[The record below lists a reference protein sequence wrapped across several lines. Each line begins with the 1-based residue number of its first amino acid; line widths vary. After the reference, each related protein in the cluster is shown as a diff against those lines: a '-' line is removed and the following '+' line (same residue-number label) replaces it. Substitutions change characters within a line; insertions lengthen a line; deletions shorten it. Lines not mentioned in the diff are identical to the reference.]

1 MFVKNFRGMRRGVK
15 VRSVPAIFVALILI
29 SVAAT
34 TASAQIPTNPPGVE
48 IECGD
53 DPLIDVHPQRI
64 QPVIVQCTI
73 TNPSSFEEKIA
84 LDKVWDGI
92 EVTMTLSE
100 DELTI
105 AAGEEETVDLI
116 FEADSRLS
124 SDLSWDYE
132 ISAQVTEIVMPVGS
146 VPWGENLGANASTTG
161 DVGIAEYGMVELV
174 IDRGMKTIEANTNF
188 NLSFYMENKG
198 NANDMITV
206 SVVNAGELEAAGFSF
221 PQTSFVKE
229 DVMVNGQSSVRQIDF
244 RTPSGLE
251 DDLEITVVLEAS
263 SGNDDM
269 ADIDRVTINLLVE
282 PESTS
287 VGGVDI
293 SLSSVST
300 NDLIMYGYIGGA
312 FLLFIFLLLII
323 TRIGKRRRQKAELAY
338 DVEDEEDVSYQT
350 ETIVED
356 EFEEFDE
363 FDEFDD
369 MFSDISDDDLE
380 AGFAD
385 L

>member
-15 VRSVPAIFVALILI
+15 LRSVPAIFVALILI

-53 DPLIDVHPQRI
+53 DPLIDVHPQRYE
-64 QPVIVQCTI
+64 PAVVQCTI
-73 TNPSSFEEKIA
+73 TNPSSFEETIS
-84 LDKVWDGI
+84 LESEWDGV
-92 EVTMTLSE
+92 EVTMTMSE

-105 AAGEEETVDLI
+105 AAGEEETIDLT
-116 FEADSRLS
+116 FAKSSSNSKLN

-132 ISAQVTEIVMPVGS
+132 IEAKVMQVQGI
-146 VPWGENLGANASTTG
+146 PWDNFGANASTTG

-174 IDRGMKTIEANTNF
+174 IDRGMRTIEANSNF

-206 SVVNAGELEAAGFSF
+206 SVANTGELEAAGFSF

-263 SGNDDM
+263 SGNDDL

-338 DVEDEEDVSYQT
+338 DVEDEEDISYQT

>member
-1 MFVKNFRGMRRGVK
+1 MFVKNFRCTRRGVRL
-15 VRSVPAIFVALILI
+15 RSVPAIFVALILI

-34 TASAQIPTNPPGVE
+34 TASAQVPTNPPGVE

-53 DPLIDVHPQRI
+53 DPLIDVHPQRYE
-64 QPVIVQCTI
+64 PAVVQCTI
-73 TNPSSFEEKIA
+73 TNPSSFEETIS
-84 LDKVWDGI
+84 LESEWDGV
-92 EVTMTLSE
+92 EVTMTMSE

-105 AAGEEETVDLI
+105 AAGEEETIDLT
-116 FEADSRLS
+116 FAKSSSNSKLT

-132 ISAQVTEIVMPVGS
+132 IEAKVMQVQGI
-146 VPWGENLGANASTTG
+146 PWDNFGANASTTG
-161 DVGIAEYGMVELV
+161 DVRIAEYGMVELV
-174 IDRGMKTIEANTNF
+174 IDRGMRTIEANTNF

-206 SVVNAGELEAAGFSF
+206 SVANTGELEAAGFSF

-263 SGNDDM
+263 SGNDDL

>member
-15 VRSVPAIFVALILI
+15 LRSVPAILVALILI

-53 DPLIDVHPQRI
+53 DPLIDVHPQRYE
-64 QPVIVQCTI
+64 PAVVQCTI
-73 TNPSSFEEKIA
+73 TNPSSFEETIS
-84 LDKVWDGI
+84 LENEWDGV
-92 EVTMTLSE
+92 EVTMTMSE

-105 AAGEEETVDLI
+105 AAGEEETIDLT
-116 FEADSRLS
+116 FAKSSSNSKLT

-132 ISAQVTEIVMPVGS
+132 IEAKVMQVQGI
-146 VPWGENLGANASTTG
+146 PWDNFGANASTTG
-161 DVGIAEYGMVELV
+161 DVRIAEYGMVELV
-174 IDRGMKTIEANTNF
+174 IDRGMKTIEANSNF

-206 SVVNAGELEAAGFSF
+206 SVANAGELEAAGFSF

-229 DVMVNGQSSVRQIDF
+229 DVMVNGQSSVRQIDL

-251 DDLEITVVLEAS
+251 EDLEITVVLEAS
-263 SGNDDM
+263 SGNDAL

>member
-1 MFVKNFRGMRRGVK
+1 MFVKNFRCTRRGLRL
-15 VRSVPAIFVALILI
+15 RSVPAIFVALILI

-34 TASAQIPTNPPGVE
+34 TASAQVPTNPPGVE

-53 DPLIDVHPQRI
+53 DPLIDVHPQRYE
-64 QPVIVQCTI
+64 PAVVQCTI
-73 TNPSSFEEKIA
+73 TNPSSFEETVS
-84 LDKVWDGI
+84 LESEWDGV
-92 EVTMTLSE
+92 EVTMTMSE

-105 AAGEEETVDLI
+105 AAGEEETIDLT
-116 FEADSRLS
+116 FAKSSSNSKLT

-132 ISAQVTEIVMPVGS
+132 IEAKVMQVQGI
-146 VPWGENLGANASTTG
+146 PWDNFGANASTTG
-161 DVGIAEYGMVELV
+161 DVRIAEYGMVELV
-174 IDRGMKTIEANTNF
+174 IDRGMKTVEANTNF

-206 SVVNAGELEAAGFSF
+206 SVANTGELEAAGFSF

-263 SGNDDM
+263 SGNDDL

-323 TRIGKRRRQKAELAY
+323 TRIGKRRRQKAELFY

-356 EFEEFDE
+356 EFDE

>member
-1 MFVKNFRGMRRGVK
+1 MFVKNFRCTRRGVRL
-15 VRSVPAIFVALILI
+15 RSVPAIFVALILI

-34 TASAQIPTNPPGVE
+34 TASAQVPTNPPGVE

-53 DPLIDVHPQRI
+53 DPLIDVHPQRYE
-64 QPVIVQCTI
+64 PAVVQCTI
-73 TNPSSFEEKIA
+73 TNPSSFEETIS
-84 LDKVWDGI
+84 LENEWDGV
-92 EVTMTLSE
+92 EVTMTMSE

-105 AAGEEETVDLI
+105 AAGEEETIDLT
-116 FEADSRLS
+116 FAKSSSNSKLT

-132 ISAQVTEIVMPVGS
+132 IEAKVMQVQGI
-146 VPWGENLGANASTTG
+146 PWDNFGANASTTG

-206 SVVNAGELEAAGFSF
+206 SVANTGELEAAGFSF

-263 SGNDDM
+263 SGNDDL

>member
-1 MFVKNFRGMRRGVK
+1 MFVKNFRCTRRGLRL
-15 VRSVPAIFVALILI
+15 RSVLAIFVALILI

-34 TASAQIPTNPPGVE
+34 TASAQVPTNPPGVE

-53 DPLIDVHPQRI
+53 DPLIDVHPQRYE
-64 QPVIVQCTI
+64 PAVVQCTI
-73 TNPSSFEEKIA
+73 TNPSSFEETIS
-84 LDKVWDGI
+84 LESEWDGV
-92 EVTMTLSE
+92 EVTMTMSE

-105 AAGEEETVDLI
+105 AAGEEEIIDLT
-116 FEADSRLS
+116 FAKSSSNSKLT

-132 ISAQVTEIVMPVGS
+132 IEAKVMQVQGI
-146 VPWGENLGANASTTG
+146 PWDNFGANASTTG
-161 DVGIAEYGMVELV
+161 DVRIAEYGMVELV

-206 SVVNAGELEAAGFSF
+206 SVANTGELEAAGFSF

-263 SGNDDM
+263 SGNDDL

>member
-1 MFVKNFRGMRRGVK
+1 MFVKNFRCTRRGVRL
-15 VRSVPAIFVALILI
+15 RSVPAIFVALILI

-34 TASAQIPTNPPGVE
+34 TASAQVPTNPPGVE

-53 DPLIDVHPQRI
+53 DPLIDVHPQRYE
-64 QPVIVQCTI
+64 PAVVQCTI
-73 TNPSSFEEKIA
+73 TNPSSFEETIS
-84 LDKVWDGI
+84 LENEWDGV
-92 EVTMTLSE
+92 EVTMTMSE

-105 AAGEEETVDLI
+105 AAGEEETIDLT
-116 FEADSRLS
+116 FAKSSSNSKLT

-132 ISAQVTEIVMPVGS
+132 IEAKVMQVQGI
-146 VPWGENLGANASTTG
+146 PWDNFGANASTTG
-161 DVGIAEYGMVELV
+161 DVRIAEYGMVELV

-206 SVVNAGELEAAGFSF
+206 SVANTGELEAAGFSF

-229 DVMVNGQSSVRQIDF
+229 DVIVNGQSSVRQIDF

-263 SGNDDM
+263 SGNDAL

>member
-1 MFVKNFRGMRRGVK
+1 MFVKNFRCTRRGVK
-15 VRSVPAIFVALILI
+15 LRSIPAIFVTLILI
-29 SVAAT
+29 SVVAT
-34 TASAQIPTNPPGVE
+34 TASAQVPTNPPAVE

-53 DPLIDVHPQRI
+53 DPVLDVHPQRYE
-64 QPVIVQCTI
+64 PVIVQCII
-73 TNPSSFEEKIA
+73 TNPSSFEETITLEKE
-84 LDKVWDGI
+84 WDSV
-92 EVTMTLSE
+92 EVTMTLSD
-100 DELTI
+100 DEITI
-105 AAGEEETVDLI
+105 AAGEEETIDVTFDG
-116 FEADSRLS
+116 DTRLS
-124 SDLSWDYE
+124 ADLSWDYE
-132 ISAQVTEIVMPVGS
+132 ISAQVTQVGM
-146 VPWGENLGANASTTG
+146 VPWENFGVNASATG
-161 DVGIAEYGMVELV
+161 DVSIAEYGMVELL
-174 IDRGMKTIEANTNF
+174 IGNQGKRTIEANSNF
-188 NLSFYMENKG
+188 NITFTMRNMG

-206 SVVNAGELEAAGFSF
+206 SVANAGELEAAGFSF
-221 PQTSFVKE
+221 PQTSFVME
-229 DVMVNGQSSVRQIDF
+229 DVMVNGQSTVRQIDL
-244 RTPSGLE
+244 RTPSGIE
-251 DDLEITVVLEAS
+251 DDLEITMVLEAT

-269 ADIDRVTINLLVE
+269 ADIDRITINLLVE

-338 DVEDEEDVSYQT
+338 DVEDEEDMSYQT

-356 EFEEFDE
+356 EFEEFGDL
-363 FDEFDD
+363 DEFDD
-369 MFSDISDDDLE
+369 MFSDISDDDLD

>member
-1 MFVKNFRGMRRGVK
+1 MFVKNFRCTRRGLRL
-15 VRSVPAIFVALILI
+15 RSVPAIFVALILI

-34 TASAQIPTNPPGVE
+34 TASAQVPTNPPGVE

-53 DPLIDVHPQRI
+53 DPLIDVHPQRYE
-64 QPVIVQCTI
+64 PAVVQCTI
-73 TNPSSFEEKIA
+73 TNPSSFEETIS
-84 LDKVWDGI
+84 LESEWDGV
-92 EVTMTLSE
+92 EVTMTMSE

-105 AAGEEETVDLI
+105 AAGEEETIDLT
-116 FEADSRLS
+116 FAKSSSNSKLT

-132 ISAQVTEIVMPVGS
+132 IEAKVMQVQGI
-146 VPWGENLGANASTTG
+146 PWDNFGANASTTG
-161 DVGIAEYGMVELV
+161 DVRIAEYGMVELV
-174 IDRGMKTIEANTNF
+174 IDRGMRTIEANTNF

-206 SVVNAGELEAAGFSF
+206 SVANTGELEAAGFSF

-263 SGNDDM
+263 SGNDDL

>member
-1 MFVKNFRGMRRGVK
+1 MFVKNFRCTRRGLRL
-15 VRSVPAIFVALILI
+15 RSVPAIFVALILI

-34 TASAQIPTNPPGVE
+34 TASAQVPTNPPGVE

-53 DPLIDVHPQRI
+53 DPLIDVHPQRYE
-64 QPVIVQCTI
+64 PAVVQCTI
-73 TNPSSFEEKIA
+73 TNPSSFEETIS
-84 LDKVWDGI
+84 LESEWDGV
-92 EVTMTLSE
+92 EVTMTMSE

-105 AAGEEETVDLI
+105 AAGEEETIDLT
-116 FEADSRLS
+116 FAKSSSNSKLT

-132 ISAQVTEIVMPVGS
+132 IEAKVMQVQGI
-146 VPWGENLGANASTTG
+146 PWDNFGANASTTG
-161 DVGIAEYGMVELV
+161 DVRIAEYGMVELV

-206 SVVNAGELEAAGFSF
+206 SVANTGELEAAGFSF

-263 SGNDDM
+263 SGNDDL

>member
-1 MFVKNFRGMRRGVK
+1 MFVKNFRCTRRGLRL
-15 VRSVPAIFVALILI
+15 RSVPAIFVALILI

-34 TASAQIPTNPPGVE
+34 TASAQVPTNPPGVE

-53 DPLIDVHPQRI
+53 DPLIDVHPQRYE
-64 QPVIVQCTI
+64 PAVVQCTI
-73 TNPSSFEEKIA
+73 TNPSSFEETVS
-84 LDKVWDGI
+84 LESEWDGV
-92 EVTMTLSE
+92 EVTMTMSE

-105 AAGEEETVDLI
+105 AAGEEETIDLT
-116 FEADSRLS
+116 FAKSSSNSKLT

-132 ISAQVTEIVMPVGS
+132 IEAKVMQVQGI
-146 VPWGENLGANASTTG
+146 PWDNFGANASTTG
-161 DVGIAEYGMVELV
+161 DVRIAEYGMVELV

-206 SVVNAGELEAAGFSF
+206 SVTNTGELEAAGFSF

-229 DVMVNGQSSVRQIDF
+229 EVMVNGQSSVRQIDF

-263 SGNDDM
+263 SGNDDL

-323 TRIGKRRRQKAELAY
+323 TRIGKRRRQKGELAY

>member
-1 MFVKNFRGMRRGVK
+1 MFVKNFRCTRRGLRL
-15 VRSVPAIFVALILI
+15 RSVTAIFVALILI

-34 TASAQIPTNPPGVE
+34 TASAQVPTNPPGVE

-53 DPLIDVHPQRI
+53 DPLIDVHPQRYE
-64 QPVIVQCTI
+64 PAVVQCTI
-73 TNPSSFEEKIA
+73 TNPSSFEETIS
-84 LDKVWDGI
+84 LESEWDGV
-92 EVTMTLSE
+92 EVTMTMSE

-105 AAGEEETVDLI
+105 AAGEEETIDLT
-116 FEADSRLS
+116 FAKSSSNSKLT

-132 ISAQVTEIVMPVGS
+132 IEAKVMQVQGI
-146 VPWGENLGANASTTG
+146 PWDNFGANASTTG
-161 DVGIAEYGMVELV
+161 DVRIAEYGMVELV

-206 SVVNAGELEAAGFSF
+206 SVANTGELEAAGFSF

-263 SGNDDM
+263 SGNDAL
-269 ADIDRVTINLLVE
+269 ADVDRVTINLLVE

-350 ETIVED
+350 EMIVED

>member
-1 MFVKNFRGMRRGVK
+1 MFVKNFRRTRRGLRL
-15 VRSVPAIFVALILI
+15 RSVPAIFVALILI

-34 TASAQIPTNPPGVE
+34 TASAQVPTNPPGVE

-53 DPLIDVHPQRI
+53 DPLIDVHPQRYE
-64 QPVIVQCTI
+64 PAVVQCTI
-73 TNPSSFEEKIA
+73 TNPSSFEETVS
-84 LDKVWDGI
+84 LESEWDGV
-92 EVTMTLSE
+92 EVTMTMSE

-105 AAGEEETVDLI
+105 AAGEEETIDLT
-116 FEADSRLS
+116 FAKSSSNSKLT

-132 ISAQVTEIVMPVGS
+132 IEAKVMQVQGI
-146 VPWGENLGANASTTG
+146 PWDNFGANASTTG
-161 DVGIAEYGMVELV
+161 DVRIAEYGMVELV

-206 SVVNAGELEAAGFSF
+206 SVTNTGELEAAGFSF

-229 DVMVNGQSSVRQIDF
+229 EVMVNGQSSVRQIDF

-263 SGNDDM
+263 SGNDDL
-269 ADIDRVTINLLVE
+269 ADIDRVTINLLVV

>member
-1 MFVKNFRGMRRGVK
+1 MFVKNFRCTRRGVRL
-15 VRSVPAIFVALILI
+15 RSVPAIFVALILI

-34 TASAQIPTNPPGVE
+34 TASAQVPTNPPGVE

-53 DPLIDVHPQRI
+53 DPLIDVHPQRYE
-64 QPVIVQCTI
+64 PAVVQCTI
-73 TNPSSFEEKIA
+73 TNPSSFEETIS
-84 LDKVWDGI
+84 LESEWDGV
-92 EVTMTLSE
+92 EVTLTMSE

-105 AAGEEETVDLI
+105 AAGEEETIDLT
-116 FEADSRLS
+116 FAKSSSNSKLT

-132 ISAQVTEIVMPVGS
+132 INAKVMQVQGI
-146 VPWGENLGANASTTG
+146 PWDNFGANASTTG
-161 DVGIAEYGMVELV
+161 DVGIAEYGMVEIV
-174 IDRGMKTIEANTNF
+174 IDRGMKTTEANTNF
-188 NLSFYMENKG
+188 NLSFYMDNKG

-206 SVVNAGELEAAGFSF
+206 SVANTGELEAAGFSF

-263 SGNDDM
+263 SGNDAL

>member
-53 DPLIDVHPQRI
+53 DPLIDVHPQRYE
-64 QPVIVQCTI
+64 PAVVQCTI
-73 TNPSSFEEKIA
+73 TNPSSFEETIS
-84 LDKVWDGI
+84 LENEWDGV
-92 EVTMTLSE
+92 EVTMTMSE

-105 AAGEEETVDLI
+105 AAGEEETIDLT
-116 FEADSRLS
+116 FAKSSSNSKLT

-132 ISAQVTEIVMPVGS
+132 INAKVMQVQG
-146 VPWGENLGANASTTG
+146 VPWDNFGANASTTG
-161 DVGIAEYGMVELV
+161 DVGIAEYGMVEIV
-174 IDRGMKTIEANTNF
+174 IDRGMRTIEANSNF

-206 SVVNAGELEAAGFSF
+206 SVANAGELEAAGFSF

-229 DVMVNGQSSVRQIDF
+229 DVMVNGQSTVRQIDL

-263 SGNDDM
+263 SGNDAL

>member
-1 MFVKNFRGMRRGVK
+1 MFVKNFRCTRRGVRL
-15 VRSVPAIFVALILI
+15 RSVPAIFVALILI

-34 TASAQIPTNPPGVE
+34 TASAQVPTNPPGVE

-53 DPLIDVHPQRI
+53 DPLIDVHPQRYE
-64 QPVIVQCTI
+64 PAVVQCTI
-73 TNPSSFEEKIA
+73 TNPSSFEETIS
-84 LDKVWDGI
+84 LESEWDGV
-92 EVTMTLSE
+92 EVTMTMSE

-105 AAGEEETVDLI
+105 AAGEEETIDLT
-116 FEADSRLS
+116 FAKSSSNSKLT

-132 ISAQVTEIVMPVGS
+132 IEAKVMQVQGI
-146 VPWGENLGANASTTG
+146 PWDNFGANASTTG
-161 DVGIAEYGMVELV
+161 DVRIAEYGMVELV

-206 SVVNAGELEAAGFSF
+206 SVANTGELEAAGFSF

-229 DVMVNGQSSVRQIDF
+229 EVMVNGQSSVRQIDF

-263 SGNDDM
+263 SGNDDL
-269 ADIDRVTINLLVE
+269 ADTDRVTINLLVE

-323 TRIGKRRRQKAELAY
+323 TRIGKRRRQKADLAY

>member
-1 MFVKNFRGMRRGVK
+1 MFVKNFRCTRRGVRL
-15 VRSVPAIFVALILI
+15 RSVPAIFVALILI

-34 TASAQIPTNPPGVE
+34 TASAQVPTNPPGVE

-53 DPLIDVHPQRI
+53 DPLIDVHPQRYE
-64 QPVIVQCTI
+64 PAVVQCTI
-73 TNPSSFEEKIA
+73 TNPSSFEETIS
-84 LDKVWDGI
+84 LENEWDGV
-92 EVTMTLSE
+92 EVTMTMSE

-105 AAGEEETVDLI
+105 AAGEEETIDLT
-116 FEADSRLS
+116 FAKSSSNSKLT

-132 ISAQVTEIVMPVGS
+132 IEAKVMQVQGI
-146 VPWGENLGANASTTG
+146 PWDNFGANASTTG

-206 SVVNAGELEAAGFSF
+206 SVANTGELEAAGFSF

-263 SGNDDM
+263 SGNDDL

-356 EFEEFDE
+356 EFEEFGE

>member
-1 MFVKNFRGMRRGVK
+1 MFVKNFRCTRRGVRL
-15 VRSVPAIFVALILI
+15 RSVPAIFVALILI

-34 TASAQIPTNPPGVE
+34 TASAQVPTNPPGVE

-53 DPLIDVHPQRI
+53 DPLIDVHPQRYE
-64 QPVIVQCTI
+64 PAVVQCTI
-73 TNPSSFEEKIA
+73 TNPSSFEETIS
-84 LDKVWDGI
+84 LESEWDGV
-92 EVTMTLSE
+92 EVTMTMSE

-105 AAGEEETVDLI
+105 AAGEEETIDLT
-116 FEADSRLS
+116 FAKSSSNSKLT

-132 ISAQVTEIVMPVGS
+132 IEAKVMQVQGI
-146 VPWGENLGANASTTG
+146 PWDNFGANASTTG
-161 DVGIAEYGMVELV
+161 DVRIAEYGMVELV

-206 SVVNAGELEAAGFSF
+206 SVANTGELEAAGFSF

-263 SGNDDM
+263 SGNDDL

>member
-1 MFVKNFRGMRRGVK
+1 MFVKNSRGTRRGVK
-15 VRSVPAIFVALILI
+15 LRSVPAIFVALILI
-29 SVAAT
+29 SVVAT
-34 TASAQIPTNPPGVE
+34 TASAQVPTNPPGVE

-53 DPLIDVHPQRI
+53 DPLIDVHPQRYE
-64 QPVIVQCTI
+64 PAVVQCTI
-73 TNPSSFEEKIA
+73 TNPSSFEETIS
-84 LDKVWDGI
+84 LENEWEGV
-92 EVTMTLSE
+92 EVTMTMSE

-105 AAGEEETVDLI
+105 AAGEEETIDLT
-116 FEADSRLS
+116 FAKSSSNSKLT

-132 ISAQVTEIVMPVGS
+132 IDAKVMQVQGI
-146 VPWGENLGANASTTG
+146 PWDNFGANASTTG

-206 SVVNAGELEAAGFSF
+206 SVANVGELEAAGFSF

-263 SGNDDM
+263 SGNDDL

-350 ETIVED
+350 ETIEED
-356 EFEEFDE
+356 EFEEFDD

>member
-1 MFVKNFRGMRRGVK
+1 MFVKNFRCTRRGVRL
-15 VRSVPAIFVALILI
+15 RSVPAIFVALILI

-34 TASAQIPTNPPGVE
+34 TASAQVPTNPPGVE

-53 DPLIDVHPQRI
+53 DPLIDVHPQRYE
-64 QPVIVQCTI
+64 PAVVQCTI
-73 TNPSSFEEKIA
+73 TNPSSFEETIS
-84 LDKVWDGI
+84 LESEWDGV
-92 EVTMTLSE
+92 EVTMTMSE

-105 AAGEEETVDLI
+105 AAGEEETIDLT
-116 FEADSRLS
+116 FAKSSSNSKLT

-132 ISAQVTEIVMPVGS
+132 IDAKVMQVQGI
-146 VPWGENLGANASTTG
+146 PWDNFGANASTTG

-174 IDRGMKTIEANTNF
+174 IDRGMKTIEASTNF

-206 SVVNAGELEAAGFSF
+206 SVANTGELEAAGFSF

-263 SGNDDM
+263 SGNDAL
-269 ADIDRVTINLLVE
+269 ADIDRVTINLLIE

-338 DVEDEEDVSYQT
+338 DVEDEEDVSYQS

>member
-1 MFVKNFRGMRRGVK
+1 MFVKNFRCTRRGVRL
-15 VRSVPAIFVALILI
+15 RSVPAIFVALILI

-34 TASAQIPTNPPGVE
+34 TASAQVPTNPPGVE

-53 DPLIDVHPQRI
+53 DPLIDVHPQRYE
-64 QPVIVQCTI
+64 PAVVQCTI
-73 TNPSSFEEKIA
+73 TNPSSFEETIS
-84 LDKVWDGI
+84 LESEWDGV
-92 EVTMTLSE
+92 EVTMTMSE

-105 AAGEEETVDLI
+105 AAGEEETIDLT
-116 FEADSRLS
+116 FAKSSSNSKLT

-132 ISAQVTEIVMPVGS
+132 IEAKVMQVQGI
-146 VPWGENLGANASTTG
+146 PWDNFGANASTTG

-206 SVVNAGELEAAGFSF
+206 SVANTGELEAAGFSF

-263 SGNDDM
+263 SGNDDL

>member
-1 MFVKNFRGMRRGVK
+1 MFVKNFRCTRRGVRL
-15 VRSVPAIFVALILI
+15 RSVPAIFVALILI

-34 TASAQIPTNPPGVE
+34 TASAQVPTNPPGVE

-53 DPLIDVHPQRI
+53 DPLIDVHPQRYE
-64 QPVIVQCTI
+64 PAVVQCTI
-73 TNPSSFEEKIA
+73 TNPSSFEETIS
-84 LDKVWDGI
+84 LESEWDGV
-92 EVTMTLSE
+92 EVTMTMSE

-105 AAGEEETVDLI
+105 AAGEEETIDLT
-116 FEADSRLS
+116 FAKSSSNSKLT

-132 ISAQVTEIVMPVGS
+132 IEAKVMQVQGI
-146 VPWGENLGANASTTG
+146 PWDNFGANASTTG
-161 DVGIAEYGMVELV
+161 DVRIAEYGMVELV

-206 SVVNAGELEAAGFSF
+206 SVANTGELEAAGFSF

-263 SGNDDM
+263 SGNDDL
-269 ADIDRVTINLLVE
+269 ADTDRVTINLLVE

-323 TRIGKRRRQKAELAY
+323 TRIGKRRRQKADLAY

>member
-1 MFVKNFRGMRRGVK
+1 MFVKNFRCTRRGVRL
-15 VRSVPAIFVALILI
+15 RSVPAIFVALILI

-34 TASAQIPTNPPGVE
+34 TASAQVPTNPPGVE

-53 DPLIDVHPQRI
+53 DPLIDVHPQRYE
-64 QPVIVQCTI
+64 PAVVQCTI
-73 TNPSSFEEKIA
+73 TNPSSFEETIS
-84 LDKVWDGI
+84 LENEWDGV
-92 EVTMTLSE
+92 EVTMTMSE

-105 AAGEEETVDLI
+105 AAGEEETIDLT
-116 FEADSRLS
+116 FAKSSSNSKLT

-132 ISAQVTEIVMPVGS
+132 IDAKVMQVQGI
-146 VPWGENLGANASTTG
+146 PWDNFGANASTTG

-174 IDRGMKTIEANTNF
+174 IDRGMKTIEASTNF

-206 SVVNAGELEAAGFSF
+206 SVANTGELEAAGFSF

-263 SGNDDM
+263 SGNDAL
-269 ADIDRVTINLLVE
+269 ADIDRVTINLLIE

-338 DVEDEEDVSYQT
+338 DVEDEEDVSYQS

>member
-1 MFVKNFRGMRRGVK
+1 MFVKNFRCTRRGVK
-15 VRSVPAIFVALILI
+15 LRSIPAIFVTLILI
-29 SVAAT
+29 SVVAT
-34 TASAQIPTNPPGVE
+34 TASAQVPTNPPAVE

-53 DPLIDVHPQRI
+53 DPVLDVHPQRYE
-64 QPVIVQCTI
+64 PVIVQCII
-73 TNPSSFEEKIA
+73 TNPSSFEETITLEKE
-84 LDKVWDGI
+84 WDSV
-92 EVTMTLSE
+92 EVTMTLSD
-100 DELTI
+100 DEITI
-105 AAGEEETVDLI
+105 AAGEEETIDVTFDG
-116 FEADSRLS
+116 DTRLS
-124 SDLSWDYE
+124 ADLSWDYE
-132 ISAQVTEIVMPVGS
+132 ISAQVTQVGM
-146 VPWGENLGANASTTG
+146 VPWENFGVNASATG
-161 DVGIAEYGMVELV
+161 DVSIAEYGMVELL
-174 IDRGMKTIEANTNF
+174 IGNQGKRTIEANSNF
-188 NLSFYMENKG
+188 NITFTMRNMG

-206 SVVNAGELEAAGFSF
+206 SVANAGELEAAGFSF

-229 DVMVNGQSSVRQIDF
+229 DVMVNGQSTVRQIDL
-244 RTPSGLE
+244 RTPSGIE
-251 DDLEITVVLEAS
+251 DDLEITMVLEAT

-269 ADIDRVTINLLVE
+269 ADIDRITINLLVE

-338 DVEDEEDVSYQT
+338 DVEDEEDMSYQT

-356 EFEEFDE
+356 EFEEFGDL
-363 FDEFDD
+363 DEFDD
-369 MFSDISDDDLE
+369 MFSDISDDDLD

>member
-15 VRSVPAIFVALILI
+15 LRSVPAIFVALILI

-53 DPLIDVHPQRI
+53 DPLIDVHPQRYE
-64 QPVIVQCTI
+64 PAVVQCTI
-73 TNPSSFEEKIA
+73 TNPSSFEETIS
-84 LDKVWDGI
+84 LENEWDGV
-92 EVTMTLSE
+92 EVTMTMSE

-105 AAGEEETVDLI
+105 AAGEEETIDLT
-116 FEADSRLS
+116 FAKSSSNSKLT

-132 ISAQVTEIVMPVGS
+132 INAKVMQVQG
-146 VPWGENLGANASTTG
+146 VPWDNFGANASTNG
-161 DVGIAEYGMVELV
+161 DVGIAEYGMVEIV
-174 IDRGMKTIEANTNF
+174 IDRGMRTIEANSNF

-206 SVVNAGELEAAGFSF
+206 SVANAGELEAAGFSF

-229 DVMVNGQSSVRQIDF
+229 DVMVNGQSSVRQIDL
-244 RTPSGLE
+244 RTPSELE

-263 SGNDDM
+263 SGNDAL

-350 ETIVED
+350 ETIEED

>member
-1 MFVKNFRGMRRGVK
+1 MFVKNFRCTRRGVRL
-15 VRSVPAIFVALILI
+15 RSVPAIFVALILI

-34 TASAQIPTNPPGVE
+34 TASAQVPTNPPGVE

-53 DPLIDVHPQRI
+53 DPLIDVHPQRYE
-64 QPVIVQCTI
+64 PAVVQCTI
-73 TNPSSFEEKIA
+73 TNPSSFEETIS
-84 LDKVWDGI
+84 LENEWDGV
-92 EVTMTLSE
+92 EVTMTMSE

-105 AAGEEETVDLI
+105 AAGEEETIDLT
-116 FEADSRLS
+116 FAKSSSNSKLT

-132 ISAQVTEIVMPVGS
+132 IEAKVMQVQGI
-146 VPWGENLGANASTTG
+146 PWDNFGANASTTG
-161 DVGIAEYGMVELV
+161 DVRIAEYGMVELV
-174 IDRGMKTIEANTNF
+174 IDRGMRTIEANTNF

-206 SVVNAGELEAAGFSF
+206 SVANTGELEAAGFSF

-263 SGNDDM
+263 SGNDDL

>member
-1 MFVKNFRGMRRGVK
+1 M
-15 VRSVPAIFVALILI
+15 
-29 SVAAT
+29 
-34 TASAQIPTNPPGVE
+34 
-48 IECGD
+48 
-53 DPLIDVHPQRI
+53 
-64 QPVIVQCTI
+64 
-73 TNPSSFEEKIA
+73 
-84 LDKVWDGI
+84 
-92 EVTMTLSE
+92 TMSE

-105 AAGEEETVDLI
+105 AAGEEETIDLT
-116 FEADSRLS
+116 FTKSSSNSKLT

-132 ISAQVTEIVMPVGS
+132 IEAKVMQVQGI
-146 VPWGENLGANASTTG
+146 PWDNFGANASTTG
-161 DVGIAEYGMVELV
+161 DVRIAEYGMVELV

-206 SVVNAGELEAAGFSF
+206 SVANTGELEAAGFSF

-263 SGNDDM
+263 SGNDDL

>member
-1 MFVKNFRGMRRGVK
+1 MFVKNFRCTRRGVRL
-15 VRSVPAIFVALILI
+15 RSVPAIFVALILI

-34 TASAQIPTNPPGVE
+34 TASAQVPTNPPGVE

-53 DPLIDVHPQRI
+53 DPLIDVHPQRYE
-64 QPVIVQCTI
+64 PAVVQCTI
-73 TNPSSFEEKIA
+73 TNPSSFEETIS
-84 LDKVWDGI
+84 LESEWDGV
-92 EVTMTLSE
+92 EVTMTMSE

-105 AAGEEETVDLI
+105 AAGEEETIDLT
-116 FEADSRLS
+116 FAKSSSNSKLT

-132 ISAQVTEIVMPVGS
+132 IEAKVMQVQGI
-146 VPWGENLGANASTTG
+146 PWDNFGANASTTG
-161 DVGIAEYGMVELV
+161 DVRIAEYGMVELV

-206 SVVNAGELEAAGFSF
+206 SVANTGELEAAGFSF

-229 DVMVNGQSSVRQIDF
+229 DVIVNGQSSVRQIDF

-263 SGNDDM
+263 SGNDAL
-269 ADIDRVTINLLVE
+269 ADVDRVTINLLVE

>member
-1 MFVKNFRGMRRGVK
+1 MFVKNFRCTRRGLRL
-15 VRSVPAIFVALILI
+15 RSVPAIFVALILI

-34 TASAQIPTNPPGVE
+34 TASAQVPTNPPGVE

-53 DPLIDVHPQRI
+53 DPLIDVHPQRYE
-64 QPVIVQCTI
+64 PAVVQCTI
-73 TNPSSFEEKIA
+73 TNPSSFEETIS
-84 LDKVWDGI
+84 LESEWDGV
-92 EVTMTLSE
+92 EVTMTMSE

-105 AAGEEETVDLI
+105 AAGEEETIDLT
-116 FEADSRLS
+116 FAKSSSNSKLT

-132 ISAQVTEIVMPVGS
+132 IEAKVMQVQGI
-146 VPWGENLGANASTTG
+146 PWDNFGANASTTG

-206 SVVNAGELEAAGFSF
+206 SVANTGELEAAGFSF

-263 SGNDDM
+263 SGNDDL

>member
-1 MFVKNFRGMRRGVK
+1 MFVKNFRCTRRGVRL
-15 VRSVPAIFVALILI
+15 RSVPAIFVALILI

-34 TASAQIPTNPPGVE
+34 TASAQVPTNPPGVE

-53 DPLIDVHPQRI
+53 DPLIDVHPQRYE
-64 QPVIVQCTI
+64 PAVVQCTI
-73 TNPSSFEEKIA
+73 TNPSSFEETIS
-84 LDKVWDGI
+84 LESEWDGV
-92 EVTMTLSE
+92 EVTMTMSE

-105 AAGEEETVDLI
+105 AAGEEETIDLT
-116 FEADSRLS
+116 FAKSSSNSKLT

-132 ISAQVTEIVMPVGS
+132 IDAKVMQVQGI
-146 VPWGENLGANASTTG
+146 PWDNFGANASTTG

-174 IDRGMKTIEANTNF
+174 IDRGMKTIEASTNF

-206 SVVNAGELEAAGFSF
+206 SVANTGELEAAGFSF

-263 SGNDDM
+263 SGNDAL
-269 ADIDRVTINLLVE
+269 ADIDRVTINLLIE

-338 DVEDEEDVSYQT
+338 DVEDEEDVSYQS

-369 MFSDISDDDLE
+369 MFSDISDDDL
-380 AGFAD
+380 
-385 L
+385 

>member
-1 MFVKNFRGMRRGVK
+1 MFVKNFRCTRRGVRL
-15 VRSVPAIFVALILI
+15 RSVPAIFVALILI

-34 TASAQIPTNPPGVE
+34 TASAQVPTNPPGVE

-53 DPLIDVHPQRI
+53 DPLIDVHPQRYE
-64 QPVIVQCTI
+64 PAVVQCTI
-73 TNPSSFEEKIA
+73 TNPSSFEETIS
-84 LDKVWDGI
+84 LESEWDGV
-92 EVTMTLSE
+92 EVTMTMSE

-105 AAGEEETVDLI
+105 AAGEEETIDLT
-116 FEADSRLS
+116 FAKSSSNSKLT

-132 ISAQVTEIVMPVGS
+132 IEAKVMQVQGI
-146 VPWGENLGANASTTG
+146 PWDNFGANASTTG

-174 IDRGMKTIEANTNF
+174 IDRGMRTIEANTNF

-206 SVVNAGELEAAGFSF
+206 SVANTGELEAAGFSF

-263 SGNDDM
+263 SGNDDL

>member
-1 MFVKNFRGMRRGVK
+1 MFVKNFRCTRREVRL
-15 VRSVPAIFVALILI
+15 RSVPAIFVALILI

-34 TASAQIPTNPPGVE
+34 TASAQVPTNPPGVE

-53 DPLIDVHPQRI
+53 DPLIDVHPQRYE
-64 QPVIVQCTI
+64 PAVVQCTI
-73 TNPSSFEEKIA
+73 TNPSSFEETIS
-84 LDKVWDGI
+84 LESEWDGV
-92 EVTMTLSE
+92 EVTMTMSE

-105 AAGEEETVDLI
+105 AAGEEETIDLT
-116 FEADSRLS
+116 FAKSSSNSKLT

-132 ISAQVTEIVMPVGS
+132 VEAKVMQVQGI
-146 VPWGENLGANASTTG
+146 PWDNFGANASTTG
-161 DVGIAEYGMVELV
+161 DVRIAEYGMVELV

-206 SVVNAGELEAAGFSF
+206 SVANTGELEAAGFSF

-229 DVMVNGQSSVRQIDF
+229 DVIVNGQSSVRQIDF

-263 SGNDDM
+263 SGNDDL

-350 ETIVED
+350 ETIAED

-369 MFSDISDDDLE
+369 MFSDMSDDDLE

>member
-1 MFVKNFRGMRRGVK
+1 MFVKNFRCTRRGVRL
-15 VRSVPAIFVALILI
+15 RSVPAIFVALILI

-34 TASAQIPTNPPGVE
+34 TASAQVPTNPPGVE

-53 DPLIDVHPQRI
+53 DPLIDVHPQRYE
-64 QPVIVQCTI
+64 PAVVQCTI
-73 TNPSSFEEKIA
+73 TNPSSFEETIS
-84 LDKVWDGI
+84 LENEWDGV
-92 EVTMTLSE
+92 EVTMTMSE

-105 AAGEEETVDLI
+105 AAGEEETIDLT
-116 FEADSRLS
+116 FAKSSSNSKLT

-132 ISAQVTEIVMPVGS
+132 IEAKVMQVQGI
-146 VPWGENLGANASTTG
+146 PWDNFGANASTTG
-161 DVGIAEYGMVELV
+161 DVRIAEYGMVELV

-206 SVVNAGELEAAGFSF
+206 SVANTGELEAAGFSF

-263 SGNDDM
+263 SGNDDL

>member
-1 MFVKNFRGMRRGVK
+1 MFVKNFRCTRRGVK
-15 VRSVPAIFVALILI
+15 LRSVPAIFVTLILI
-29 SVAAT
+29 SVVAT
-34 TASAQIPTNPPGVE
+34 TASAQVPTNPPAVE

-53 DPLIDVHPQRI
+53 DPVLDVHPQRYE
-64 QPVIVQCTI
+64 PVIVQCII
-73 TNPSSFEEKIA
+73 TNPSSFEETITLEKE
-84 LDKVWDGI
+84 WDSV
-92 EVTMTLSE
+92 EVTMTLSD
-100 DELTI
+100 DEITI
-105 AAGEEETVDLI
+105 AAGEEETIDVTFDG
-116 FEADSRLS
+116 DTRLS
-124 SDLSWDYE
+124 ADLSWDYE
-132 ISAQVTEIVMPVGS
+132 ISAQVTQVGM
-146 VPWGENLGANASTTG
+146 VPWENFGVNASATG
-161 DVGIAEYGMVELV
+161 DVSIAEYGMVELL
-174 IDRGMKTIEANTNF
+174 IGNQGKRTIEANSNF
-188 NLSFYMENKG
+188 NITFTMRNMG

-206 SVVNAGELEAAGFSF
+206 SVANAGELEAAGFSF

-229 DVMVNGQSSVRQIDF
+229 DVIVNGQSTVRQIDL
-244 RTPSGLE
+244 RTPSGIE
-251 DDLEITVVLEAS
+251 EDLEITMVLEAT

-269 ADIDRVTINLLVE
+269 ADIDRITINLLVE

-338 DVEDEEDVSYQT
+338 DVEDEEDMSYQT

-356 EFEEFDE
+356 EFDE
-363 FDEFDD
+363 FGDLDEFDD
-369 MFSDISDDDLE
+369 MFSDISDDDLD

>member
-1 MFVKNFRGMRRGVK
+1 MFVKNFRCTRRGVRL
-15 VRSVPAIFVALILI
+15 RSVPAIFVALILI

-34 TASAQIPTNPPGVE
+34 TASAQVPTNPPGVE

-53 DPLIDVHPQRI
+53 DPLIDVHPQRYE
-64 QPVIVQCTI
+64 PAVVQCTI
-73 TNPSSFEEKIA
+73 TNPSSFEETIS
-84 LDKVWDGI
+84 LESEWDGV
-92 EVTMTLSE
+92 EVTMTMSE

-105 AAGEEETVDLI
+105 AAGEEETIDLT
-116 FEADSRLS
+116 FAKSSSNSKLT

-132 ISAQVTEIVMPVGS
+132 IDAKVMQVQGI
-146 VPWGENLGANASTTG
+146 PWDNFGANASTTG

-206 SVVNAGELEAAGFSF
+206 SVANTGELEAAGFSF

-263 SGNDDM
+263 SGNDAL
-269 ADIDRVTINLLVE
+269 ADIDRVTINLLIE

-338 DVEDEEDVSYQT
+338 DVEDEEDVSYQS

>member
-1 MFVKNFRGMRRGVK
+1 MFVKNFRGTRRGIK
-15 VRSVPAIFVALILI
+15 LRSVPAIFVALILI
-29 SVAAT
+29 SVVAT
-34 TASAQIPTNPPGVE
+34 TTSAQVPTNPPGVE

-53 DPLIDVHPQRI
+53 DPLIDVHPQRYE
-64 QPVIVQCTI
+64 PAVVQCTI
-73 TNPSSFEEKIA
+73 TNPSSFEETIS
-84 LDKVWDGI
+84 LESEWDGV
-92 EVTMTLSE
+92 EVTMTMSE

-105 AAGEEETVDLI
+105 AAGEEETIDLT
-116 FEADSRLS
+116 FAKSSSNSKLT

-132 ISAQVTEIVMPVGS
+132 IDAKVMQVQGI
-146 VPWGENLGANASTTG
+146 PWDNFGANASTTG

-174 IDRGMKTIEANTNF
+174 IDRGMKTIEASTNF

-206 SVVNAGELEAAGFSF
+206 SVANTGELEAAGFSF

-263 SGNDDM
+263 SGNDAL
-269 ADIDRVTINLLVE
+269 ADIDRVTINLLIE

-338 DVEDEEDVSYQT
+338 DVEDEEDVSYQS

>member
-1 MFVKNFRGMRRGVK
+1 MFVKNFRGTRRGVK
-15 VRSVPAIFVALILI
+15 LRSVPAIFVALILI
-29 SVAAT
+29 SVVAT
-34 TASAQIPTNPPGVE
+34 TTSAQVPTNPPGVE

-53 DPLIDVHPQRI
+53 DPLIDVHPQRYE
-64 QPVIVQCTI
+64 PAVVQCTI
-73 TNPSSFEEKIA
+73 TNPSSFEETIS
-84 LDKVWDGI
+84 LENEWDGV
-92 EVTMTLSE
+92 EVTMTMSE

-105 AAGEEETVDLI
+105 AAGEEETIDLT
-116 FEADSRLS
+116 FAKSSSNSKLT

-132 ISAQVTEIVMPVGS
+132 IDAKVMQVQGI
-146 VPWGENLGANASTTG
+146 PWDNFGANASTTG

-174 IDRGMKTIEANTNF
+174 IDRGMKTIEASTNF

-206 SVVNAGELEAAGFSF
+206 SVANTGELEAAGFSF

-263 SGNDDM
+263 SGNDAL
-269 ADIDRVTINLLVE
+269 ADIDRVTINLLIE

-338 DVEDEEDVSYQT
+338 DVEDEEDVSYQS

>member
-1 MFVKNFRGMRRGVK
+1 MFVKNFRCTRRGVRL
-15 VRSVPAIFVALILI
+15 RSVPAIFVALILI

-34 TASAQIPTNPPGVE
+34 TASAQVPTNPPGVE

-53 DPLIDVHPQRI
+53 DPLIDVHPQRYE
-64 QPVIVQCTI
+64 PAVVQCTI
-73 TNPSSFEEKIA
+73 TNPSSFEETIS
-84 LDKVWDGI
+84 LESEWDGV
-92 EVTMTLSE
+92 EVTMTMSE

-105 AAGEEETVDLI
+105 AAGEEETIDLT
-116 FEADSRLS
+116 FAKSSSNSKLT

-132 ISAQVTEIVMPVGS
+132 IDAKVMQVQGI
-146 VPWGENLGANASTTG
+146 PWDNFGANASTTG

-174 IDRGMKTIEANTNF
+174 IDRGMKTIEASTNF

-198 NANDMITV
+198 NTNDMITV
-206 SVVNAGELEAAGFSF
+206 SVANTGELEAAGFSF

-263 SGNDDM
+263 SGNDAL
-269 ADIDRVTINLLVE
+269 ADIDRVTINLLIE

-338 DVEDEEDVSYQT
+338 DVEDEEDVSYQS

>member
-1 MFVKNFRGMRRGVK
+1 MFVKNFRCTRRGLRL
-15 VRSVPAIFVALILI
+15 RSVPAIFVALILI

-34 TASAQIPTNPPGVE
+34 TASAQVPTNPPGVE

-53 DPLIDVHPQRI
+53 DPLIDVHPQRYE
-64 QPVIVQCTI
+64 PAVVQCTI
-73 TNPSSFEEKIA
+73 TNPSSFEETIS
-84 LDKVWDGI
+84 LESEWDGV
-92 EVTMTLSE
+92 EVTMTMSE

-105 AAGEEETVDLI
+105 AAGEEETIDLT
-116 FEADSRLS
+116 FAKSSSNSKLT

-132 ISAQVTEIVMPVGS
+132 IEAKVMQVQGI
-146 VPWGENLGANASTTG
+146 PWDNFGANASTTG
-161 DVGIAEYGMVELV
+161 DVRIAEYGMVELV

-206 SVVNAGELEAAGFSF
+206 SVANTGELEAAGFSF

-263 SGNDDM
+263 SGNDDL

-323 TRIGKRRRQKAELAY
+323 TRIGKRRRQKADLAY